1 MAASIAG
8 SGRSSHAQHFCG
20 YSFGL
25 PASKKALALV
35 GFDRLKNVLFNEQ
48 TINMKE
54 EVLPATIARKRLEMA
69 AT

>member
-8 SGRSSHAQHFCG
+8 SGRSIH
-20 YSFGL
+20 
-25 PASKKALALV
+25 ALALV
-35 GFDRLKNVLFNEQ
+35 DFDRLKNVLFNEQ